1 MRNQVEI
8 VLHTL
13 EGFIVK
19 VESTELKNKFFA
31 SSQYQMVGDCPL
43 EKFITFIREIM
54 KCQVPEE
61 SRELLQCI
69 LLELG
74 QPQHQQTA

>member
-1 MRNQVEI
+1 MESEVEI
-8 VLHTL
+8 VLHTQ

-43 EKFITFIREIM
+43 EKFITFIREVM
-54 KCQVPEE
+54 ECQVPEQ
-61 SRELLQCI
+61 SRELLQNI
-69 LLELG
+69 LLESG
-74 QPQHQQTA
+74 HPQHQQSA